1 MSSVEPIAVVGGG
14 IGGLAAALALGRA
27 GIAVNLYEQAYAFS
41 EAGAGIGL
49 GPNAMRVLQEWGLSP
64 SLQKSGCTP
73 LQLIARHADNGRIA
87 GQLPMGQSFIDA
99 YGAPYLTI
107 HRADLQHILLG
118 AVSQQTSATLLTHH
132 HLSGLVNDT
141 HGVELQFNGKTNKQP
156 AHVLIGADGLHSVV
170 RTNLFDNATPSA
182 SGHWAYRA
190 LLPMHEVPQA
200 FRQMDI
206 GIWMGRRLHV
216 VHYPV
221 HGGEALNLVVLIES
235 RDNTAQAGWDVWRST
250 EQIAADLKQAMRK
263 TCAELQDLIYAA
275 NGWRAWCL
283 FDREPLQHA
292 SQMAKGRVA
301 LLGDAAHPMLPYLAQ
316 GAGMAIEDA
325 ACLAM
330 HWQNASL
337 TAEQRLLNYAQAR
350 WPRVSRVQQ
359 RARRNGHLFHAD
371 GLLRIARDTAMKL
384 GGARLMDMPWL
395 YGTST

>member
-27 GIAVNLYEQAYAFS
+27 GNAVNLYEQADAFS

-49 GPNAMRVLQEWGLSP
+49 GPNAMRVLQAWGLGP
-64 SLQKSGCTP
+64 SLQQAGCAP
-73 LQLIARHADNGRIA
+73 QRLIARHADNGRIV
-87 GQLPMGQSFIDA
+87 GQLPMGQSFITA
-99 YGAPYLTI
+99 YGAPYLTV
-107 HRADLQHILLG
+107 HRADLQHTLLG

-141 HGVELQFNGKTNKQP
+141 HGFELQFKDKSNTYP
-156 AHVLIGADGLHSVV
+156 AHILIGADGLHSAV
-170 RTNLFDNATPSA
+170 RTTVFDKTPPNA

-190 LLPMHEVPQA
+190 LLPMHEVPPS

-206 GIWMGRRLHV
+206 GIWMGTRLHV

-221 HGGEALNLVVLIES
+221 RGGEFLNLVVLIES
-235 RDNTAQAGWDVWRST
+235 PNQASQPGWDVLRSAA
-250 EQIAADLKQAMRK
+250 QIAEDLKQA
-263 TCAELQDLIYAA
+263 THNTYAELQDLIHAG

-283 FDREPLQHA
+283 FDREPLEHP
-292 SQMAKGRVA
+292 SQMVKGSVA

-330 HWQNASL
+330 HWKNASL
-337 TAEQRLLNYAQAR
+337 SAEQRLLNYAQAR
-350 WPRVSRVQQ
+350 WQRVSRVQQ
-359 RARRNGHLFHAD
+359 RARRNGQLFHAD
-371 GLLRIARDTAMKL
+371 GLLRWARDTAMKI

-395 YGTST
+395 YGTSN

>member
-27 GIAVNLYEQAYAFS
+27 GNAVNLYEQADAFS

-49 GPNAMRVLQEWGLSP
+49 GPNAMRVLQEWGLGA
-64 SLQKSGCTP
+64 SLQEAGCAP
-73 LQLIARHADNGRIA
+73 HQLIARHADNGRIA
-87 GQLPMGQSFIDA
+87 GQLPMGQAFIDA
-99 YGAPYLTI
+99 YSAPYLTV
-107 HRADLQHILLG
+107 HRADLQHILFD
-118 AVSQQTSATLLTHH
+118 AVSQQTSATLLTNH
-132 HLSGLVNDT
+132 HLSGLAIDT
-141 HGVELQFNGKTNKQP
+141 HGVELQFKDKTNKHP
-156 AHVLIGADGLHSVV
+156 AHILIGADGLHSVV
-170 RTNLFDNATPSA
+170 RTTLFDNATPLA

-190 LLPMHEVPQA
+190 LLPMYEVPQA

-206 GIWMGRRLHV
+206 GIWMGKRLHV

-221 HGGEALNLVVLIES
+221 RGGEALNLVVLVES
-235 RDNTAQAGWDVWRST
+235 HDNTSQAGWDVWRST
-250 EQIAADLKQAMRK
+250 EQIAVDLKQALHH
-263 TCAELQDLIYAA
+263 TCAELQDLIHVA

-325 ACLAM
+325 ASFTAN
-330 HWQNASL
+330 WQNASL

-359 RARRNGHLFHAD
+359 RARRNGRIFHAD
-371 GLLRIARDTAMKL
+371 GMLRLARDTVMKL

-395 YGTST
+395 YGTSN